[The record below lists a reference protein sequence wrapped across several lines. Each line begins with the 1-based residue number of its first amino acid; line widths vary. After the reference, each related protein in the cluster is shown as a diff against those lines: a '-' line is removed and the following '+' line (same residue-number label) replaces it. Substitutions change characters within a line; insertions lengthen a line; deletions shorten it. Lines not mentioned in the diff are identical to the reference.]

1 MRIRTIK
8 PEWLDDDR
16 LAACSSDARVVSV
29 ALITLSDDAGRGR
42 LGVAVAGRVFPT
54 DPSKFE
60 PAVAELVGW
69 YLNVYDVRGQRY
81 FEIVNWT
88 KHQVIRKDR
97 EPRINTPDP
106 NEGAYVTISV
116 SSTIRHPDDGHG
128 DVGDIP
134 VTVIGMLD
142 LDLDL
147 DRDQDLKVPE
157 GTLSTSPTPTVPTYR
172 ISDDLELSE
181 PDVIRGLFDYWIRTL
196 GKDPKRVKLTKKRR
210 EHIRARLRE
219 GYTPAD
225 IFDAIRGV
233 ASSPFHMGKN
243 DRKTEY
249 NDLTFVCRNG
259 ENVERFRDMVTDPN
273 RRRDDR
279 VDWNYIATDQFA

>member
-8 PEWLDDDR
+8 PEWLTDAKLQRCDDAAR
-16 LAACSSDARVVSV
+16 LLSV
-29 ALITLSDDAGRGR
+29 ALWTVADDGGRGQ
-42 LGVAVAGRVFPT
+42 LGWELGARVWSR
-54 DPSKFE
+54 DPSRLEHAFQQ
-60 PAVAELVGW
+60 LQGW
-69 YLNVYDVRGQRY
+69 YVDAYEVRGEWY
-81 FEIVNWT
+81 FQIINWS
-88 KHQVIRKDR
+88 KHQMLDSRRVR
-97 EPRINTPDP
+97 EIYPKPVDGKTLEIPWSLDMCDACAPHVRRNGDACAPR
-106 NEGAYVTISV
+106 
-116 SSTIRHPDDGHG
+116 
-128 DVGDIP
+128 
-134 VTVIGMLD
+134 D

-147 DRDQDLKVPE
+147 DQDLKVPE